1 MCKKLPL
8 NGCKW
13 ANVKDFDSDFIKNYD
28 DNSDKGYLLEVDVEY
43 PKELHSTHRDFTF
56 LPEKRHKL
64 HKEFKHK
71 VTNEIEKAHRKVYK
85 IFNITHE
92 PENKLIATIQD
103 KKKYA
108 VNISSLKLALKH
120 GLCLKKVYRV
130 IEYNQSDWLKPY
142 IDKNTALRKLA
153 KNEFEKGLL

>member
-43 PKELHSTHRDFTF
+43 PKELHSTHRDMPF

-85 IFNITHE
+85 TFNITHE

-103 KKKYA
+103 KNEFA

-120 GLCLKKVYRV
+120 GLRLKKVYR
-130 IEYNQSDWLKPY
+130 I
-142 IDKNTALRKLA
+142 
-153 KNEFEKGLL
+153 